1 MDNKFTSKIGK
12 SVVECLKSTY
22 GIDVIPE
29 SLLFNETRKEFEG
42 DYTVVIFPLLKM
54 TKSKPDELGTLL
66 GKAVLEE
73 LDFVISYN
81 LIKGFLNFKL
91 DQRVWFDEYA
101 EFTQQSDFKLGATG
115 KKTIV
120 EFSSPNTNKPLHLGH
135 IRNILLGWSCS
146 NILEAAGHEVVR
158 TQIVNDRGIAIC
170 KSMLAW
176 QLLAN
181 GETPESTD
189 IKSDHFVGK
198 YYVLFEQSFKTEYLA
213 WQGTEEATSIFENR
227 PNKEQSEEDFF
238 KAYKNTYFNEHS
250 VLGRQAKAMLLE
262 WEAGT
267 EEVINL
273 WKKMNGWVYRG
284 FEETY
289 QKLGVSFDSY
299 YYESQTYMLGKDIIE
314 DGVKREVFYQ
324 KADGS
329 VWIDLESEG
338 LDHKLVLRSD
348 GTSVYMTQDIGTARK
363 RYEDTHANGMVYVVA
378 DEQDYHFQALF
389 AILKKLGEPYH
400 EDLFHLSYGMVDLP
414 TGRMKSREGKVVD
427 ADDLIQEV
435 IEEARK
441 NAVERGEIEAATQEE
456 REEIY
461 HKIGMAALKF
471 FILKVNPKKRMI
483 FNPEESVDM
492 QGTTGPYIQN
502 AYVRI
507 QSINRKAGDLDLGI
521 AKSYAELEDIEL
533 DIVKKLISYSKQIQL
548 SAEQFDPSLLTNYCY
563 DLAKSYHK
571 FYNDIRILGAETEE
585 AKAFRVQLGHQVA
598 RVLKHGFRLIGIE
611 MPERM

>member
-1 MDNKFTSKIGK
+1 MDNKFTTEIAK
-12 SVVECLKSTY
+12 SVVECLKVKY
-22 GIDVIPE
+22 DLDVIPE

-42 DYTVVIFPLLKM
+42 DYTLVIFPLLKL
-54 TKSKPDELGTLL
+54 TKSNPNDLGAIL
-66 GKAVLEE
+66 GEAVVNEIE
-73 LDFVISYN
+73 FVESYN

-91 DQRVWFDEYA
+91 NASVWFEEYIS
-101 EFTQQSDFKLGATG
+101 FTTKESFYSESSG

-135 IRNILLGWSCS
+135 ARNILLGWSCS

-176 QLLAN
+176 QLFGN
-181 GETPESTD
+181 GETPESTGT
-189 IKSDHFVGK
+189 KSDHFVGK
-198 YYVLFEQSFKTEYLA
+198 YYVLFEQAFKTEYIT
-213 WQGTEEATSIFENR
+213 WQAGETARSIYENR
-227 PNKEQSEEDFF
+227 PNKEQVEADFF
-238 KAYKNTYFNEHS
+238 KSYKNKYFNEYS
-250 VLGRQAKAMLLE
+250 PLGAQAKKMLLD
-262 WEAGT
+262 WEAGLDS
-267 EEVINL
+267 VIDL
-273 WKKMNGWVYRG
+273 WKKMNSWVYAG
-284 FEETY
+284 FEQTY
-289 QKLGVSFDSY
+289 DQLGVSFDSY
-299 YYESQTYMLGKDIIE
+299 YYESETYKLGKDIIE
-314 DGVKREVFYQ
+314 EGVTREIFYK

-363 RYEDTHANGMVYVVA
+363 RYEDTEANGMVYVVA

-389 AILKKLGEPYH
+389 AILKRLGEPYH

-427 ADDLIQEV
+427 ADDLVQEV
-435 IEEARK
+435 IDEARK
-441 NAVERGEIEAATQEE
+441 NAVERGEIEDASADE

-461 HKIGMAALKF
+461 NKIGMAALKF

-507 QSINRKAGDLDLGI
+507 QSINRKAGDLDLTVG
-521 AKSYAELEDIEL
+521 KSYTKLEDIEL
-533 DIVKKLISYSKQIQL
+533 DIIKKLTSYTKQIQA
-548 SAEQFDPSLLTNYCY
+548 SAEQFDPSLLTNFCY
-563 DLAKSYHK
+563 ELAKAYHK
-571 FYNDIRILGAETEE
+571 FYNDVRILGAESEG
-585 AKAFRVQLGHQVA
+585 AKAFRVNLGNQVA
-598 RVLKHGFRLIGIE
+598 RVLKHGFGLIGIE
-611 MPERM
+611 MPNRM

>member
-1 MDNKFTSKIGK
+1 MDNKFTTKIAE
-12 SVVECLKSTY
+12 SVVECLKAKY
-22 GIDVIPE
+22 DLDVIPK

-42 DYTVVIFPLLKM
+42 DYTLVIFPLLKL
-54 TKSKPDELGTLL
+54 TKSNPNELGAIL
-66 GKAVLEE
+66 GEAVVNQI
-73 LDFVISYN
+73 DFVESYN

-91 DQRVWFDEYA
+91 NASVWFEEYNS
-101 EFTQQSDFKLGATG
+101 FTAKESFQSESSG

-135 IRNILLGWSCS
+135 VRNILLGWSCS

-176 QLLAN
+176 QLFGN
-181 GETPESTD
+181 GETPESTGT
-189 IKSDHFVGK
+189 KSDHFVGK
-198 YYVLFEQSFKTEYLA
+198 YYVLFEQAFKTEYIT
-213 WQGTEEATSIFENR
+213 WQAGETARNIFENR
-227 PNKEQSEEDFF
+227 PNKEQVEADFF
-238 KAYKNTYFNEHS
+238 KSYKNKYFNEYS
-250 VLGRQAKAMLLE
+250 PLGAQAKKMLLD
-262 WEAGT
+262 WEAGLDS
-267 EEVINL
+267 VIDL
-273 WKKMNGWVYRG
+273 WKKMNSWVYAG
-284 FEETY
+284 FEQTY
-289 QKLGVSFDSY
+289 DQLGVSFDSY
-299 YYESQTYMLGKDIIE
+299 YYESETYKLGKDIIE
-314 DGVKREVFYQ
+314 EGVTREIFYK

-363 RYEDTHANGMVYVVA
+363 RYEDTEANGMVYVVA

-389 AILKKLGEPYH
+389 AILKRLGEPYH

-427 ADDLIQEV
+427 ADDLVQEV
-435 IEEARK
+435 IDEARK
-441 NAVERGEIEAATQEE
+441 NAVERGEIEDASAEE

-461 HKIGMAALKF
+461 NKIGMAALKF

-507 QSINRKAGDLDLGI
+507 QSINRKAGDLDLTVS
-521 AKSYAELEDIEL
+521 KSYTKLEDIEL
-533 DIVKKLISYSKQIQL
+533 DIIKKLTSYTKQIQA
-548 SAEQFDPSLLTNYCY
+548 SAEQFDPSLLTNFCY
-563 DLAKSYHK
+563 ELAKAYHK
-571 FYNDIRILGAETEE
+571 FYNDVRILGAESEE
-585 AKAFRVQLGHQVA
+585 AKAFRVNLGNQVA
-598 RVLKHGFRLIGIE
+598 RVLKHGFGLIGIE
-611 MPERM
+611 MPNRM